1 MLTTILPVFVALSII
16 LVFVGLGMAA
26 GPNTVQTR
34 LDTYGSR
41 PRTLAEMELEQ
52 PFSER
57 VVSPAIRGMA
67 ELIGRFAPQRNVEE
81 MRHKLDLA
89 GNPNGWTTS
98 DLLGV
103 RGMAAVITMVIVVLP
118 LYFLGVP
125 VLQIILF
132 TAVGGILGFYLPVF
146 WLNSKIRSRKHEIQ
160 RSLADALD
168 LLTISVEAGLGFDA
182 AMVKVTEKWDN
193 ELSRAFARVNAEIR
207 LGKLRREALRDMANR
222 TDVPDVGNFI
232 AAVIQADQ
240 LGVSLAKVLRIQ
252 SDQMRVKRRQR
263 AEEQAAQAPVKMLFP
278 LVFLIFP
285 SIFIVLLGPA
295 VLIFSSQGGLLG
307 GGR

>member
-1 MLTTILPVFVALSII
+1 MVPILAVLFGLSIFI
-16 LVFVGLGMAA
+16 FFLGLGMAA
-26 GPNTVQTR
+26 GPSAVQTR
-34 LDTYGSR
+34 LDTYGAR
-41 PRTLAEMELEQ
+41 PRTLAEIELEQ
-52 PFSER
+52 PFTDR

-67 ELIGRFAPQRNVEE
+67 AMLSRLAPQKNIEA

-89 GNPNGWTTS
+89 GNPNNWTPS
-98 DLLGV
+98 DVLGV
-103 RGMAAVITMVIVVLP
+103 RGMASILTVMIIVIPLFLLGTQLP
-118 LYFLGVP
+118 
-125 VLQIILF
+125 QILLF
-132 TAVGGILGFYLPVF
+132 GGIGGILGFYLPIF
-146 WLNSKIRSRKHEIQ
+146 WLNSKIRQRKHDIQ
-160 RSLADALD
+160 KALPDALD

-182 AMVKVTEKWDN
+182 AMVKVTEQWDN
-193 ELSRAFARVNAEIR
+193 ELSRAFGRVNAEIR
-207 LGKLRREALRDMANR
+207 LGKLRREALRDMAYR
-222 TDVPDVGNFI
+222 ADVPDLTNFV

-263 AEEQAAQAPVKMLFP
+263 AEEQAAQAPVKMMFP

-295 VLIFSSQGGLLG
+295 VLIFTSAGGLLG